1 MTVRYAACD
10 RCPARAISILSVA
23 SRPRGRLGWITN
35 RRPSESIRL
44 HQDMVLH
51 VLDEAG
57 GQLGIPP
64 ERHLLAGFSQAMA
77 LNYRFASTYPDAIRG
92 VIAICGGL
100 PGD

>member
-1 MTVRYAACD
+1 
-10 RCPARAISILSVA
+10 
-23 SRPRGRLGWITN
+23 
-35 RRPSESIRL
+35 
-44 HQDMVLH
+44 MVLH